1 MSAQQHVIFFADVS
15 GSTRLYEKEGDVIAH
30 QCIVDSLDRMRVAI
44 ERAGGR
50 VVETIGDELMAT
62 FVEPV
67 EAARAAADIQSDF
80 KLRPSRTGHMMGIRI
95 GFHYGPVEYDAN
107 NHPFGDSINTA
118 ARVVALAQ
126 SGQAVFTE
134 SALKGDS
141 RSIPFDVR
149 PFVKTFVKGK
159 SEPLSTYELIWD
171 VEEATSI
178 FTGTLAN
185 RQEPAAGQ
193 VRRVTLNYQGRIIE
207 LSLARPTVVLGRGT
221 QCDLQVNS
229 DMASR
234 THAKIEYRW
243 GDWVL
248 IDHSTN
254 GTYVVTDPGKR
265 TYDGLN
271 LRLHH
276 REWIMQ
282 GRGSISLGQPADK
295 DTYNAVMF
303 TVEG

>member
-1 MSAQQHVIFFADVS
+1 MSAQHHVIFFADVS

-30 QCIVDSLDRMRVAI
+30 QCIVDSLNRMRVAI

-62 FVEPV
+62 FVEPTD
-67 EAARAAADIQSDF
+67 AARAAADIQSDF
-80 KLRPSRTGHMMGIRI
+80 KQRPSRTGHMMGIRI

-107 NHPFGDSINTA
+107 DHPFGDSINTA

-134 SALKGDS
+134 AALKGDA
-141 RSIPFDVR
+141 RSLPFDIR

-159 SEPLSTYELIWD
+159 SEPLSTFELIWD

-178 FTGTLAN
+178 FSGTLAT

-193 VRRVTLNYQGRIIE
+193 IRRVSLNYQGRIIE
-207 LSLARPTVVLGRGT
+207 LSLARPSVVLGRGT

-234 THAKIEYRW
+234 LHAKIEYRW

-282 GRGSISLGQPADK
+282 GRGSISLGQPVDK

>member
-30 QCIVDSLDRMRVAI
+30 KCIVDSLNRMRHSI

-62 FVEPV
+62 FVEPID
-67 EAARAAADIQSDF
+67 AARAAVDIQGDF
-80 KLRPSRTGHMMGIRI
+80 KQRPSQTGHMMGIRI
-95 GFHYGPVEYDAN
+95 GFHYGPVEYDVN
-107 NHPFGDSINTA
+107 EHPFGDSINTA

-126 SGQAVFTE
+126 AGQTVFTE
-134 SALKGDS
+134 AALKGNNHS
-141 RSIPFDVR
+141 FPFDIR

-159 SEPLSTYELIWD
+159 AEPLSTYELIWD

-178 FTGTLAN
+178 FTGTLVA
-185 RQEPAAGQ
+185 RGEPTLSQ
-193 VRRVTLNYQGRIIE
+193 VRKVLLNYQGKPYE
-207 LSLARPTVVLGRGT
+207 LSLGRPTVVLGRGQ
-221 QCDLQVNS
+221 QCDVQVNS

-234 THAKIEYRW
+234 SHAKIEYRW

-254 GTYVVTDPGKR
+254 GTYVITDPGKR

-282 GRGSISLGQPADK
+282 GRGSISLGQPAEK
-295 DTYNAVMF
+295 DTENLVMF

>member
-30 QCIVDSLDRMRVAI
+30 KCIVDSLNRMRQVI
-44 ERAGGR
+44 ERVGGR

-62 FVEPV
+62 FVHPR
-67 EAARAAADIQSDF
+67 EAARAAADIQHEF
-80 KLRPSRTGHMMGIRI
+80 KHRPSETGHMMGIRI

-107 NHPFGDSINTA
+107 DHPFGDSINTA

-134 SALKGDS
+134 SALMGDV
-141 RSIPFDVR
+141 RSLAFDVR
-149 PFVKTFVKGK
+149 PFVKAMVKGK
-159 SEPLSTYELIWD
+159 ADPLSTFELIWD

-178 FTGTLAN
+178 FTGTLPVRA
-185 RQEPAAGQ
+185 EPLSPAQ
-193 VRRVTLNYQGRIIE
+193 RRVILTYQGRSHD
-207 LSLARPTVVLGRGT
+207 LSIHHPSVVLGRGT

-243 GDWVL
+243 GDWILV
-248 IDHSTN
+248 DHSTN

-282 GRGSISLGQPADK
+282 GRGSISLGQPVEK
-295 DTYNAVMF
+295 DTDHAVLF
-303 TVEG
+303 IVEG

>member
-30 QCIVDSLDRMRVAI
+30 QCIVDSLNRMRQAI

-62 FVEPV
+62 FFDPV
-67 EAARAAADIQSDF
+67 AAARAAVDIHSDF
-80 KLRPSRTGHMMGIRI
+80 KHRPSQTGHMMGIRI

-107 NHPFGDSINTA
+107 DHPFGDSINTA

-126 SGQAVFTE
+126 AGQAVFTE
-134 SALKGDS
+134 AALKGDS
-141 RSIPFDVR
+141 RSFPYDVR

-159 SEPLSTYELIWD
+159 ADPLSTFELIWD
-171 VEEATSI
+171 IEEATSI
-178 FTGTLAN
+178 FTGTLPS

-193 VRRVTLNYQGRIIE
+193 IRRVLLTYQGQTFE
-207 LSLARPTVVLGRGT
+207 LSLARPSMVLGRGT
-221 QCDLQVNS
+221 QCDVQVNS

-234 THAKIEYRW
+234 SHAKIEYRW

-254 GTYVVTDPGKR
+254 GTYVITDPGKR

-295 DTYNAVMF
+295 DTANAVLF

>member
-30 QCIVDSLDRMRVAI
+30 ECIVDSLNRMRKVI

-62 FVEPV
+62 FQQPGD
-67 EAARAAADIQSDF
+67 AARAAADIQNDF
-80 KLRPSRTGHMMGIRI
+80 KQRPSQTGHMMSIRI
-95 GFHYGPVEYDAN
+95 GFHFGPVEYDVN
-107 NHPFGDSINTA
+107 GHPFGDSINTA

-126 SGQAVFTE
+126 AGQTVFTE
-134 SALKGDS
+134 AALQGNP
-141 RSIPFDVR
+141 RSLPFDVR
-149 PFVKTFVKGK
+149 PFVTTFVKGK
-159 SEPLSTYELIWD
+159 AEPLSTFELIWD
-171 VEEATSI
+171 IDEATSI
-178 FTGTLAN
+178 FTASASMRAEAIQAQGRKVL
-185 RQEPAAGQ
+185 
-193 VRRVTLNYQGRIIE
+193 LNYQGKPFE
-207 LSLARPTVVLGRGT
+207 LSLARPSMALGRGQ
-221 QCDLQVNS
+221 QCEVQVNS

-234 THAKIEYRW
+234 LHAKIEYRW

-254 GTYVVTDPGKR
+254 GTYVITDPGKR

-282 GRGSISLGQPADK
+282 GKGSISLGQPADK
-295 DTYNAVMF
+295 DTENAVMF
-303 TVEG
+303 TVEQ

>member
-1 MSAQQHVIFFADVS
+1 MTSQQQVIFFADVS

-30 QCIVDSLDRMRVAI
+30 QCIVDSLNRMRVVI
-44 ERAGGR
+44 ERTNGR

-62 FVEPV
+62 FNLPFD
-67 EAARAAADIQSDF
+67 AARAAADIQNDF
-80 KLRPSRTGHMMGIRI
+80 KHRPSQTGHMMGIRI
-95 GFHYGPVEYDAN
+95 GFHFGPVEYDAHD
-107 NHPFGDSINTA
+107 HPFGDSINTA

-126 SGQAVFTE
+126 AGQIVFTE
-134 SALKGDS
+134 ASLQGDA
-141 RSIPFDVR
+141 RTLPFDVR

-159 SEPLSTYELIWD
+159 ADPLSTFELIWD
-171 VEEATSI
+171 IDEATSI
-178 FTGTLAN
+178 FAAASNTRAEPGLAPGRN
-185 RQEPAAGQ
+185 VAL
-193 VRRVTLNYQGRIIE
+193 TYQGRHYE
-207 LSLARPTVVLGRGT
+207 LSPSRPTFVFGRGQ
-221 QCDLQVNS
+221 QCDVQVNS

-234 THAKIEYRW
+234 SHAKIEFRW
-243 GDWVL
+243 GEWIL

-295 DTYNAVMF
+295 DTENAVLF
-303 TVEG
+303 TLES